1 MIVLFKIKDGFII
14 RKIGCQIMAVP
25 TGKMTS
31 EIHGMI
37 ALTESGELLWNALV
51 SGAEIETLAD
61 ILVDSYEVKRDIAL
75 ADAERF
81 VAGLKEQG
89 ALE

>member
-1 MIVLFKIKDGFII
+1 MYKIKNGFII
-14 RKIGCQIMAVP
+14 RKIGGQIMAVP

-37 ALTESGELLWNALV
+37 VLTASGELLWNVLIN
-51 SGAEIETLAD
+51 GAEIENLAD
-61 ILVDSYEVKRDIAL
+61 VLIENYEVERETAL
-75 ADAERF
+75 ADAEKF
-81 VAGLKEQG
+81 VSGLKAQG